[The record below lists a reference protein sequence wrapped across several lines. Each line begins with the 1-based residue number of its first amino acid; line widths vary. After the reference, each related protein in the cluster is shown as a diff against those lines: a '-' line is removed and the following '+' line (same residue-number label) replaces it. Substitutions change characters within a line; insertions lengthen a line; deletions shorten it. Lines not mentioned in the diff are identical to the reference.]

1 MRRPAFRFL
10 LLTAIAAV
18 STPVLAL
25 ALGMPRGV
33 PKQ

>member
-10 LLTAIAAV
+10 LLIAIATV
-18 STPVLAL
+18 SRPTLAL
-25 ALGMPRGV
+25 DMPRGV

>member
-25 ALGMPRGV
+25 GMPRGV